1 MNESNTPTAPSQ
13 HEPRR
18 PWFLRASEEVNT
30 TRSMTLYA
38 LGALLGLGIAGY
50 GLFTAAGTSTHAVPP
65 EDIALVNRRP
75 ILRSDFIAQLESETG
90 LKFDE
95 SSQADR
101 VKVLDE
107 MVREE
112 LLVQRAL
119 ELDFAETDQATRN
132 ALVTTISQQATVEV
146 TTSQP
151 SEGQLQEFY
160 ERHKDRY
167 ASEGT
172 MQVRHWLL
180 PLDPAKPR
188 DDQLKRAREAA
199 QAVRAGEPVAGI
211 MRRFGLSEGE
221 GHDEDYYF
229 AVKYRL
235 GDMLFAAVE
244 ELPSGAV
251 SEPIADK
258 AAIHIVQVLKNTRPV
273 PLGYEA
279 SRPRVFTDFKE
290 AAQMRLLEATMAF
303 LRSRATI
310 LIAKDYAGI
319 YKP

>member
-1 MNESNTPTAPSQ
+1 MNEVNIPAAPS
-13 HEPRR
+13 RR
-18 PWFLRASEEVNT
+18 ESGFWRASEVNT
-30 TRSMTLYA
+30 TRSMMLYA

-65 EDIALVNRRP
+65 EDVALVNQRP

-151 SEGQLQEFY
+151 SEAQLREFY
-160 ERHKDRY
+160 ERHRDRY

-172 MQVRHWLL
+172 MQVRNWRL

-188 DDQLKRAREAA
+188 DAQLKSAGEAA
-199 QAVRAGEPVAGI
+199 RALRAGEPAEAV
-211 MRRFGLSEGE
+211 MRRFGLSEE
-221 GHDEDYYF
+221 ERHDEEYYF
-229 AVKYRL
+229 AAKYRL
-235 GDMLFAAVE
+235 GDLLFAAVE
-244 ELPSGAV
+244 QLPSGAV
-251 SEPIADK
+251 SEPIVDQTV
-258 AAIHIVQVLKNTRPV
+258 IHIVEVVKNTRPV
-273 PLGYEA
+273 PLGFEA
-279 SRPRVFTDFKE
+279 SRPRAFTDFKE
-290 AAQMRLLEATMAF
+290 AAQLRLLGATMAF

>member
-1 MNESNTPTAPSQ
+1 
-13 HEPRR
+13 
-18 PWFLRASEEVNT
+18 
-30 TRSMTLYA
+30 
-38 LGALLGLGIAGY
+38 
-50 GLFTAAGTSTHAVPP
+50 
-65 EDIALVNRRP
+65 
-75 ILRSDFIAQLESETG
+75 
-90 LKFDE
+90 
-95 SSQADR
+95 
-101 VKVLDE
+101 

-151 SEGQLQEFY
+151 SEAQLHEFY
-160 ERHKDRY
+160 QRHKDRY

-172 MQVRHWLL
+172 MQVRNWRL
-180 PLDPAKPR
+180 PLDPAKSR
-188 DDQLKRAREAA
+188 DDQLKSAREAA
-199 QAVRAGEPVAGI
+199 QALRAGESVEGV

-221 GHDEDYYF
+221 RHDEDYYF

-235 GDMLFAAVE
+235 GDGLFAAVE
-244 ELPSGAV
+244 ALPGGAV
-251 SEPIADK
+251 SEPVADE
-258 AAIHIVQVLKNTRPV
+258 AAIHIVQVVKNTRPV

-310 LIAKDYAGI
+310 LIADDYADI

>member
-1 MNESNTPTAPSQ
+1 MNEVNPTAPSQ
-13 HEPRR
+13 HEPRLR
-18 PWFLRASEEVNT
+18 GFWRASELNT
-30 TRSMTLYA
+30 TRSMMLYA

-50 GLFTAAGTSTHAVPP
+50 GLFTAAGTSTRSVPP
-65 EDIALVNRRP
+65 EDVALVNQRP

-90 LKFDE
+90 LRFDE
-95 SSQADR
+95 SGQADR

-151 SEGQLQEFY
+151 AEAQLREFY
-160 ERHKDRY
+160 ERHKARY

-172 MQVRHWLL
+172 MQVRSWLL
-180 PLDPAKPR
+180 PLDPAKPL
-188 DDQLKRAREAA
+188 DDQLKSAAEAA
-199 QAVRAGEPVAGI
+199 QALRAGEPAEGV
-211 MRRFGLSEGE
+211 MRRFGLSEE
-221 GHDEDYYF
+221 PRHDEDYYF

-235 GDMLFAAVE
+235 GDVLFAAVE
-244 ELPSGAV
+244 ELPGGGV
-251 SEPIADK
+251 SAPIADK
-258 AAIHIVQVLKNTRPV
+258 TAVHVVQVIKNTRPV
-273 PLGYEA
+273 PLGYEV

-290 AAQMRLLEATMAF
+290 AAQMRLLEANMAF

>member
-1 MNESNTPTAPSQ
+1 MNEADIPTAPSQ
-13 HEPRR
+13 HEPRQ
-18 PWFLRASEEVNT
+18 PGFWRASEVNT

-65 EDIALVNRRP
+65 EDVALVNQRP

-90 LKFDE
+90 LTFDD

-151 SEGQLQEFY
+151 SEAQLQEFY

-172 MQVRHWLL
+172 MQVRSWLL
-180 PLDPAKPR
+180 PLDPAKSR
-188 DDQLKRAREAA
+188 DDQLKSAGEAV
-199 QAVRAGEPVAGI
+199 QALRAGEPAEAV
-211 MRRFGLSEGE
+211 MRRFGLSEE
-221 GHDEDYYF
+221 PRHDEDYYF

-235 GDMLFAAVE
+235 GDRLFAAVD
-244 ELPSGAV
+244 ELPGGAV
-251 SEPIADK
+251 SEPIADQ
-258 AAIHIVQVLKNTRPV
+258 AVIHIVRVVKNTRPV

-279 SRPRVFTDFKE
+279 SRPRVFTDFKA